1 MAWWTPCPTAA
12 SPCQPSRAAKPDPG
26 SAGLPGYQRPT
37 DHTFRM
43 DPIADSDHRGLED
56 TGIDPRA
63 ERAERRGGPLGGC
76 RSGRVPWTAWAG
88 FGSSWLS
95 APDSYWR
102 RRFLILASGLAVLCM
117 ITWGVSDLLGPAQPI
132 GEAGAAQAANKRLT
146 LPPAAYG
153 PPSTPS
159 PGAAA
164 SSTVPPTPILDTAS
178 TSGTAGPVPAGSAS
192 ATLASPG
199 QSPSAAGIAPGQC
212 PPASIVLSLF
222 SAQPKYSPAQQPRF
236 TVYVVST
243 APGTCRLPYQPPFA
257 HVIVTRNG
265 EVVWD
270 SASCPATGVTS
281 DAPQKM
287 PLSEG
292 VPKVTSLSWNRKA
305 TSPGCA
311 GSLPAGASGTFD
323 VVAMAGGKSSPVAA
337 ITLTRK

>member
-1 MAWWTPCPTAA
+1 ME
-12 SPCQPSRAAKPDPG
+12 S
-26 SAGLPGYQRPT
+26 
-37 DHTFRM
+37 
-43 DPIADSDHRGLED
+43 IADSEHRALGE

-63 ERAERRGGPLGGC
+63 ERAERGGGPLGGR

-88 FGSSWLS
+88 FGGSWLS

-102 RRFLILASGLAVLCM
+102 RRFLILASGLAVLCL
-117 ITWGVSDLLGPAQPI
+117 ITWGVSDLLGPAKLGPAQPI
-132 GEAGAAQAANKRLT
+132 GRAGAAQAANNRLT

-159 PGAAA
+159 ATPSA
-164 SSTVPPTPILDTAS
+164 STGVSPTPILGTAS
-178 TSGTAGPVPAGSAS
+178 ASGAAARGPAGPVPASSAS

-199 QSPSAAGIAPGQC
+199 QSPSAGIARGQC
-212 PPASIVLSLF
+212 PSGSIVLSLF

-243 APGTCRLPYQPPFA
+243 APGTCQLPYQPPFA

-270 SASCPATGVTS
+270 SVSCPATDGS
-281 DAPQKM
+281 GGAPQKM
-287 PLSEG
+287 TLTEG

-311 GSLPAGASGTFD
+311 GSLPAGASGTVD
-323 VVAMAGGKSSPVAA
+323 VVAMAGGKSSPVRT